1 MNPLRL
7 KILKIFIIFFTVQL
21 SILLAQKS
29 DIIIQDNW
37 DQTTDKLAHS
47 TTSFGL
53 YYTLRYF
60 EFTKFEAF
68 TAATLIGFSYEI
80 YQINDPRETDSD
92 FRGISIQDMGYN
104 ILGIFSAYV
113 FDKAITLTKSNL
125 RAALEKSKELA
136 KASDNLG
143 RMRNILKLARS
154 ASSAKGPI
162 ARGTPEG
169 KAMQFQI
176 FSTFCFGAIIPIP
189 GSNAD
194 ASRIVELELNP
205 HDNDRSVKTKI
216 DEGRQYFQLRK
227 FSWPHQMIGLIEPM
241 LASIQTFN
249 RAMPSGDIRHHLNM
263 AILLG
268 ALFLP
273 FFEVK
278 ILQQAIAHYDLL

>member
-92 FRGISIQDMGYN
+92 FRGISVQDMGYN
-104 ILGIFSAYV
+104 VLGILSAYV
-113 FDKAITLTKSNL
+113 FDKAISITKNNL
-125 RAALEKSKELA
+125 KKYQAANKKRSWA
-136 KASDNLG
+136 KYA
-143 RMRNILKLARS
+143 LK
-154 ASSAKGPI
+154 
-162 ARGTPEG
+162 
-169 KAMQFQI
+169 
-176 FSTFCFGAIIPIP
+176 
-189 GSNAD
+189 
-194 ASRIVELELNP
+194 
-205 HDNDRSVKTKI
+205 
-216 DEGRQYFQLRK
+216 
-227 FSWPHQMIGLIEPM
+227 
-241 LASIQTFN
+241 
-249 RAMPSGDIRHHLNM
+249 
-263 AILLG
+263 
-268 ALFLP
+268 
-273 FFEVK
+273 
-278 ILQQAIAHYDLL
+278 